1 MPILKHIFTKRNKK
15 IAGHPKKKDDSFVKK
30 PAPPK
35 EFTKEAL
42 SESKSKKKSGASVI
56 KSDQAH
62 VAHDVIVRP
71 HISEKSVSKNTE
83 GKYVFEIYSG
93 VSKKDVTSAIED
105 LYGVKVEKVNRIS
118 VKPKNKR
125 YRRDVGSKPRHDKAV
140 VTLKEGH
147 GIEVLPQ

>member
-35 EFTKEAL
+35 EFIKEAS

-62 VAHDVIVRP
+62 KTHYI
-71 HISEKSVSKNTE
+71 
-83 GKYVFEIYSG
+83 
-93 VSKKDVTSAIED
+93 
-105 LYGVKVEKVNRIS
+105 
-118 VKPKNKR
+118 
-125 YRRDVGSKPRHDKAV
+125 
-140 VTLKEGH
+140 
-147 GIEVLPQ
+147 